1 MSNQRDKAEPQT
13 ASDPLRPT
21 LQYMAEQ
28 SGMSVTTISRVL
40 SGQGE
45 RYRISKQTETMV
57 HELARKFNFVPD
69 RPARELRLKK
79 TLTIGLV
86 VPDLSNPFFA
96 AIAREV
102 TFGGRKQGYSLY
114 LCVSQDTTE
123 LEVQQLAVLKSRSVA
138 GVVLCPVGQSS
149 RHLEEFVQARYP
161 IVLVDRFFPDLP
173 LPYVSSDNVS
183 GARQA
188 TELLIANG
196 HRRVACLQ
204 GVRGTSPNEFRIRGY
219 RETLA
224 AHQLPIEE
232 NLIVGDNFSEQSGYI
247 ETKLLLKREPGV
259 KAILALSNAN
269 ALGAIRALGE
279 EQLKIPDDISLI
291 SFDDTPFSVCLAT
304 PLTTVAQQC
313 SSIGEVA
320 VKLLFDQI
328 QSSRRQTH
336 GGILLPTNLV
346 VRQSVKRL
354 EPHSP

>member
-1 MSNQRDKAEPQT
+1 M
-13 ASDPLRPT
+13 
-21 LQYMAEQ
+21 
-28 SGMSVTTISRVL
+28 
-40 SGQGE
+40 
-45 RYRISKQTETMV
+45 
-57 HELARKFNFVPD
+57 
-69 RPARELRLKK
+69 
-79 TLTIGLV
+79 
-86 VPDLSNPFFA
+86 
-96 AIAREV
+96 
-102 TFGGRKQGYSLY
+102 
-114 LCVSQDTTE
+114 
-123 LEVQQLAVLKSRSVA
+123 
-138 GVVLCPVGQSS
+138 
-149 RHLEEFVQARYP
+149 
-161 IVLVDRFFPDLP
+161 
-173 LPYVSSDNVS
+173 
-183 GARQA
+183 
-188 TELLIANG
+188 
-196 HRRVACLQ
+196 
-204 GVRGTSPNEFRIRGY
+204 
-219 RETLA
+219 
-224 AHQLPIEE
+224 
-232 NLIVGDNFSEQSGYI
+232 GDNFSEQSGYI